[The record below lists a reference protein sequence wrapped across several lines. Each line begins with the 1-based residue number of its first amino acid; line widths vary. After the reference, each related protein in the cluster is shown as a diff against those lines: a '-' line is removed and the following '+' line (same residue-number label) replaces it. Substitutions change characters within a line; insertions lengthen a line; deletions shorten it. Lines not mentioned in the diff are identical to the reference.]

1 MKASTVTRALGT
13 VAVLLVLA
21 LQPAAFSA
29 TANEDRAIAQQK
41 AVIEE
46 FDAARKE
53 YLKTGD
59 LAQFG
64 SKLDQFVRELSTSL
78 DEFNRAHNSAGA
90 GLSLLKLAEIYRFQ
104 KNYPVAADYFL
115 KAIGEART
123 AADPKTQA
131 LAFIGAGRC
140 ELEGTKDFSAAGAH
154 FQEAAAVAST
164 LTDRAPLFN
173 ALSYQAQV
181 EVVKGNLIG
190 AADFL
195 ARAFALAPQLQDQ
208 SLVIFAYLD
217 RADVFV
223 QMAEKSGATK
233 AYSAQLESLQ
243 LAQADYEAALKLA
256 RQFEY
261 TSISPT
267 IEQFLREI
275 TVRRRMVETN
285 INLSKMLARSSVFAP
300 KKPSDVLANEQFVP
314 DRVDLPPG
322 LIALVQKGHILDG
335 GDARSFVTRGLFHA
349 AEGDADQA
357 LADYLK
363 AVDALET
370 DRRNLRDDQSRE
382 EFFNDKI
389 AFYYPAI
396 SQLLQRKR
404 FAEAFE
410 LMERSRS
417 RAMADLIF
425 SKKLAL
431 AQPEE
436 QVMFGEA
443 QRRRAEIAALQ
454 KKLFDYR
461 MRADRESVT
470 SEIKAAEQQIAELE
484 KADREAAAR
493 LARKAPRL
501 RELIVSQPASLEHV
515 QEMLRRDGSEILY
528 YLSLDDSLILWHIAG
543 ESQHVR
549 SILFPRSELKA
560 KVAALR
566 ASVSTPDAKF
576 DEKLAR
582 GLFLYLIQPALGWI
596 KTQLAAHLERAGA
609 EVPYYRELFRR
620 LHFEPATL
628 LRDLAYLQELPYLTK
643 DIIRQ
648 QGTRLISASG
658 QSLGEM
664 FALSDAPSAGLL
676 LDLKKG
682 GAIENGRL
690 LAAADPDIEEA
701 RSEVE
706 AVGSFYP
713 DRSKTVIDAL
723 IPESEVKSVAGDY
736 DVLHFSVHGKF
747 MPLEP
752 MLSYL
757 QLGKDAR
764 DDGRLTAAEMFGLPL
779 GKARLVV
786 LSACETGEAEATP
799 GNEVLGIERAL
810 LYAGANNLVLSSWPV
825 DAASTALWMK
835 TFHSEARHKPL
846 AEAAQAASIEV
857 KKKFPQPYYW
867 APFRLVGK

>member
-64 SKLDQFVRELSTSL
+64 SKLDQFVRALSTSL

-131 LAFIGAGRC
+131 LALIGAGRC
-140 ELEGTKDFSAAGAH
+140 ELEGKKDFSAAGAH
-154 FQEAAAVAST
+154 FQEAATVAST

-275 TVRRRMVETN
+275 TVRRRMVDTN

-493 LARKAPRL
+493 LGRKAPRL

-515 QEMLRRDGSEILY
+515 QEMLRRDGSEMLY

-596 KTQLAAHLERAGA
+596 KTQHLVLIPHAEMHRLPFAALVA
-609 EVPYYRELFRR
+609 P
-620 LHFEPATL
+620 
-628 LRDLAYLQELPYLTK
+628 
-643 DIIRQ
+643 
-648 QGTRLISASG
+648 SG

-867 APFRLVGK
+867 AAFRLVGK

>member
-90 GLSLLKLAEIYRFQ
+90 GLSLLKLAQIYRFQ
-104 KNYPVAADYFL
+104 KTYPVAADYFL

-131 LAFIGAGRC
+131 LALIGAGRC
-140 ELEGTKDFSAAGAH
+140 ELEGKKDFSAAGAH
-154 FQEAAAVAST
+154 FQEAATVAST

-275 TVRRRMVETN
+275 TVRRRMVDTN

-596 KTQLAAHLERAGA
+596 KTQHLVLIPHAEMHRLPFAA
-609 EVPYYRELFRR
+609 
-620 LHFEPATL
+620 
-628 LRDLAYLQELPYLTK
+628 
-643 DIIRQ
+643 
-648 QGTRLISASG
+648 LIAPSG

-747 MPLEP
+747 IPLEP

-867 APFRLVGK
+867 AAFRLVGK

>member
-1 MKASTVTRALGT
+1 LWFNKLIGRFKIAAAMKASTVTRALGT

-123 AADPKTQA
+123 AGDPKTQA
-131 LAFIGAGRC
+131 LALIGAGRC
-140 ELEGTKDFSAAGAH
+140 ELEGKKDFSAAGAH
-154 FQEAAAVAST
+154 FQEAATVAST
-164 LTDRAPLFN
+164 LTDRGPLFN

-275 TVRRRMVETN
+275 TVRRRMVDTN

-501 RELIVSQPASLEHV
+501 RELIVSQPASLERV
-515 QEMLRRDGSEILY
+515 QEMLRRDGSEMLY
-528 YLSLDDSLILWHIAG
+528 YLSLDESLILWHIAG

-596 KTQLAAHLERAGA
+596 KTQHLVLIPHAEMHRLPFAALVA
-609 EVPYYRELFRR
+609 P
-620 LHFEPATL
+620 
-628 LRDLAYLQELPYLTK
+628 
-643 DIIRQ
+643 
-648 QGTRLISASG
+648 SG

-764 DDGRLTAAEMFGLPL
+764 DNGRLTAAEMFGLPL

-846 AEAAQAASIEV
+846 AEAAQAASVEV
-857 KKKFPQPYYW
+857 KKKFRQPYYW
-867 APFRLVGK
+867 AAFRLVGK